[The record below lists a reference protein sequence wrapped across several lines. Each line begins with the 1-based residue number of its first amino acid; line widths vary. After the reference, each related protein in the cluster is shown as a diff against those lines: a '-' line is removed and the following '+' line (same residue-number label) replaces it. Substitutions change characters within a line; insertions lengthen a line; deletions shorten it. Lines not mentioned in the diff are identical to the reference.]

1 MIMWMSIIGSVKWYE
16 VPSLKSYM
24 QGRLAIRNNYFKG
37 SHKPYNCLILLFY
50 PLGRSRQFPSCLIIR
65 FCFKIILRANVCPP
79 KVRSFLLVFQ
89 QLKLLRVNPR
99 ENLPLWDVKPRG
111 KTRDFLLRAC
121 AHSWNSS
128 VCGLV
133 YLRRKLRSVMQ
144 ICHRISHESM
154 RKHWTK
160 SFMNFA
166 KWCDS
171 TKYPDILP
179 RPAPSHRGSR
189 NRSQRSLNNLRIW
202 RRVRIK
208 LSNYL
213 HKKALWRRKERK
225 SQSILNSNLNRRPCD
240 VLCSLDTVVTT
251 SSKCRNTQN
260 LSRWKDKLLFAFMHG
275 KCIVCHFLPSFPL
288 FCCGQSY

>member
-1 MIMWMSIIGSVKWYE
+1 MSIIGSVKWYE
-16 VPSLKSYM
+16 VPSLKSHM

-89 QLKLLRVNPR
+89 QLKLLWVNPR

-133 YLRRKLRSVMQ
+133 YLRRKLRSVIQ

-179 RPAPSHRGSR
+179 RPAPPTGVVVIVLGDLWTTCEYGGGYGSSR
-189 NRSQRSLNNLRIW
+189 AITST
-202 RRVRIK
+202 
-208 LSNYL
+208 
-213 HKKALWRRKERK
+213 
-225 SQSILNSNLNRRPCD
+225 RRPCGGERRGKVRASWTPTWTGD
-240 VLCSLDTVVTT
+240 HAMC
-251 SSKCRNTQN
+251 CAHWI
-260 LSRWKDKLLFAFMHG
+260 RWLQQARSAEIRKT
-275 KCIVCHFLPSFPL
+275 
-288 FCCGQSY
+288 

>member
-1 MIMWMSIIGSVKWYE
+1 MPNPPFLPTWSFKTISIVPDNKFLFQNYTAGQRVPTKGE
-16 VPSLKSYM
+16 VLFTCLSTTQITVGEPARKSPSMRCETAWENAGFS
-24 QGRLAIRNNYFKG
+24 LA
-37 SHKPYNCLILLFY
+37 S
-50 PLGRSRQFPSCLIIR
+50 
-65 FCFKIILRANVCPP
+65 VCPFVS
-79 KVRSFLLVFQ
+79 KHR
-89 QLKLLRVNPR
+89 
-99 ENLPLWDVKPRG
+99 
-111 KTRDFLLRAC
+111 
-121 AHSWNSS
+121 NSS
-128 VCGLV
+128 VRGLV
-133 YLRRKLRSVMQ
+133 YLRRKLRSVIQ

-160 SFMNFA
+160 SCINFA

-171 TKYPDILP
+171 TKYPDSLP

-189 NRSQRSLNNLRIW
+189 NRSRRSLDNLRIW

-275 KCIVCHFLPSFPL
+275 KYIVCHFLPSFPL
-288 FCCGQSY
+288 FCCGQPY